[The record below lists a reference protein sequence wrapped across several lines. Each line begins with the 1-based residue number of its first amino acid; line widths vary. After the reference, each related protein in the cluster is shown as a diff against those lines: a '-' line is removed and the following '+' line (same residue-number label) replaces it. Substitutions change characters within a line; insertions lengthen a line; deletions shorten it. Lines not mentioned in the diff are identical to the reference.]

1 MTLPHIPDPI
11 PGDAA
16 AADAIELAIVPPVKD
31 LGDGFLVRRAL
42 PSAKRQMVGPFIFF
56 DQFGPVIMKA
66 GQGLDVRPHPHI
78 GLSTVTWVFDGKIF
92 HRDSLGS
99 EQSIQP
105 GELNWMT
112 AGKGIVHSERT
123 SATERSAGQKM
134 FGIQSWIA
142 LPQKYEEAAPEFQ
155 HYKSSDLPEISD
167 GGRHVKVVSGLL
179 FGAVSPAQTFTD
191 QLYAEVTLQPGA
203 KIPLPTEHIERGVYL
218 VEGEVEIGG
227 QSHAPG
233 QLLVFKPGDP
243 ITIFSARGA
252 RFMMLGGEPMDG
264 PRYIWWNFVSSSK
277 EKIEAAKEDWKQARF
292 AIVPGD
298 EKEFIPLPG

>member
-1 MTLPHIPDPI
+1 MTLPHIPDPM
-11 PGDAA
+11 PGDPA
-16 AADAIELAIVPPVKD
+16 AADAIEVAIVPPVKD

-112 AGKGIVHSERT
+112 AGRGIVHSERT
-123 SATERSAGQKM
+123 SAPERSAGQKM

-142 LPQKYEEAAPEFQ
+142 LPEKHEEAAPEFQ
-155 HYKSSDLPEISD
+155 HYKSPDLPEISD
-167 GGRHVKVVSGLL
+167 VGRHVKLVSGQL
-179 FGAVSPAQTFTD
+179 FGAVSPAHTFTD
-191 QLYAEVTLQPGA
+191 QFYAEVTLQPGS

-218 VEGEVEIGG
+218 VEGEVEICG

-243 ITIFSARGA
+243 ITIFSAKGA

-277 EKIEAAKEDWKQARF
+277 DKIEAAKEDWKQARF

-298 EKEFIPLPG
+298 EEFIPLPG